1 MPDFWTHIVHSSR
14 VSKELEIPFE
24 SEEDQKMFN
33 LGSQGPD
40 PYSYVEEN
48 RYYLIAGKRLHS
60 QKCGKYLKFMIRE
73 LYKTNPFYIYGL
85 VCHHTLDRI
94 CHPYIISQ
102 VGNGSKHDQ
111 LEEALDEKM
120 IVRYMKQSPE
130 ELNPEDFLPVEV
142 QDILEKKYSEIIYNL
157 YRIEGISYSYAVQK
171 MKQVLTEAYSKQG
184 LSKIIS
190 GFGKIFGR
198 GNILQTNNLSEED
211 ILNLSRSP
219 WYHPT
224 TGWESHSTFLDLFDD
239 AVEKSK
245 DIIGSAVRFSMPPD
259 VPELSFMTGLP
270 CVDY

>member
-14 VSKELEIPFE
+14 VAKELEISFE
-24 SEEDQKMFN
+24 SEQDQKMFN

-40 PYSYVEEN
+40 PYSYVEDN

-73 LYKTNPFYIYGL
+73 LFKTNPFYVYGL

-102 VGNGSKHDQ
+102 VGNGSKHDH

-130 ELNPEDFLPVEV
+130 ELNPDDFLPNEIP
-142 QDILEKKYSEIIYNL
+142 DILEVKYLEIIYNL
-157 YRIEGISYSYAVQK
+157 YRIEGVTYSYAVQR
-171 MKQVLTEAYSKQG
+171 MKQVLNGAYSR
-184 LSKIIS
+184 S
-190 GFGKIFGR
+190 GIDKIFSRIEKLFGGR
-198 GNILQTNNLSEED
+198 KILRSDDLSEED
-211 ILNLSRSP
+211 VLNLSRSP

-245 DIIGSAVRFSMPPD
+245 EIVGTAVRFSMPPD
-259 VPELSFMTGLP
+259 APELSFMTGLP